1 MGFKMSIRSFV
12 DLMFSMGL
20 FFNAI
25 LFVPQALKIFRQK
38 SVQGLSLFT
47 FAGFNIMQLLTAWH
61 GYLTRDYLL
70 MFGFFL
76 SFFTCGMV
84 TAQLVW
90 YKVREKIQNETEICQ
105 LGL

>member
-1 MGFKMSIRSFV
+1 MFESVVAVV
-12 DLMFSMGL
+12 DFMFSMGL

-25 LFVPQALKIFRQK
+25 LFVPQALKLFKQK
-38 SVQGLSLFT
+38 NAQGLSLFT

-61 GYLTRDYLL
+61 GYLMRDYLL

-76 SFFTCGMV
+76 SFVTCGMV

-90 YKVREKIQNETEICQ
+90 YKVREKI
-105 LGL
+105 